1 MNTRKLLSALL
12 AMLLLASMLFSVV
25 ACGNNTEPPQTP
37 VATDAPDEGSQVPET
52 EEETKY
58 DPEIAVSN
66 YDCDFNVVVGGTFD
80 TKYLFVEEGLGDAMS
95 DSVYERQVKIKD
107 HLGVEFTHQN
117 GGGWL
122 EYASAINRVV
132 LSGGDDYQMVMTH
145 VYQGVTDL
153 ITTNSL
159 YNMEELPSVNLNA
172 PWWHSDLM
180 EEIKINDQYLLGYN
194 DFCLSHVNCITFNK
208 KIAEDYRL
216 ENPYD
221 LVRNKEWTLEKFVS
235 MASTVSS
242 NTGDAAWG
250 PEDTFGLTGW
260 GWVPLIDF
268 VTSSNLK
275 IVDKDA
281 DGNFY
286 IAYEDH
292 TEKVLD
298 LIDTVT
304 EMYNA
309 DWSWMWKSV
318 HDAADVVDITTGRA
332 LFYFVAS
339 PNLVSLK
346 GEDVDFG
353 ILPYPLYDKSQ
364 ENYRTL
370 NWNGLIGVPAS
381 IKNPDMVG
389 DVLELLNYYAEPVK
403 DAFYENLL
411 GSKVAQ
417 SPDDVDMLNI
427 IWDTVV
433 SDVGIITCNSS
444 TAMDNLVYMLP
455 KMCENGNN
463 NFASYMRANKRAAQG
478 RLDKLFAGD

>member
-1 MNTRKLLSALL
+1 MKNKRVLSAFLATLMLAGTLLSVA
-12 AMLLLASMLFSVV
+12 
-25 ACGNNTEPPQTP
+25 ACGR
-37 VATDAPDEGSQVPET
+37 PDESSSDSGDANAGSQVES
-52 EEETKY
+52 EGETKY
-58 DPEIAVSN
+58 DPGIEVKN
-66 YDCDFNVVVGGTFD
+66 YDTEFNVVVGGTFD
-80 TKYLFVEEGLGDAMS
+80 TKYYFLEEGEGDTMS
-95 DSVYERQVKIKD
+95 DSVYERQLKIQD
-107 HLGVEFTHQN
+107 HLGVTFAHQN

-122 EYASAINRVV
+122 QYASNINRIVM
-132 LSGGDDYQMVMTH
+132 SGGDDYQMVMTH

-153 ITTNSL
+153 ITNNSL
-159 YNMEELPSVNLNA
+159 YDMSQLPSVNLDA

-180 EEIKINDQYLLGYN
+180 DEIKINDQYLLGYN
-194 DFCLSHVNCITFNK
+194 DFCLSHVNVISFNK
-208 KIAEDYRL
+208 KIRQDYQL
-216 ENPYD
+216 DNPYD
-221 LVRNKEWTLEKFVS
+221 LVRNKQWTLENFVA
-235 MASTVSS
+235 MASSVSS
-242 NTGDAAWG
+242 NTGDASWG
-250 PEDTFGLTGW
+250 TEDTFGLTGW

-281 DGNFY
+281 DNHFY

-292 TEKVLD
+292 SEKVLS

-304 EMYNA
+304 DMYNA

-318 HDAADVVDITTGRA
+318 HQDTDVVDITTGRA
-332 LFYFVAS
+332 LFYFVS
-339 PNLVSLK
+339 TPNLVTLK
-346 GEDVDFG
+346 GEEVDFG
-353 ILPYPLYDKSQ
+353 ILPYPMYDQAQ

-370 NWNGLIGVPAS
+370 NWNGLLGVPAS
-381 IKNPDMVG
+381 IKNPEMVG
-389 DVLELLNYYAEPVK
+389 DVLEMLNYYSEPVK

-433 SDVGIITCNSS
+433 SDVGIVTCNSS

-463 NFASYMRANKRAAQG
+463 SFSSYMKANKRAAQN
-478 RLDKLFAGD
+478 RLDKLFEGKK